1 MYSYLLTIDVL
12 INFWHGGTTL
22 RFILGGSDDQYNA
35 SEIKL
40 YSEGILRQLC
50 TNSPNFADTERQVAW
65 KCVLAYNY
73 QTTCVWEG
81 VRPYWKCLEDVVSY
95 S

>member
-12 INFWHGGTTL
+12 IIQWHGGTTL

-40 YSEGILRQLC
+40 SALYRINWFIENTQLQ
-50 TNSPNFADTERQVAW
+50 DTLGY
-65 KCVLAYNY
+65 K
-73 QTTCVWEG
+73 
-81 VRPYWKCLEDVVSY
+81 VRPKPG
-95 S
+95 